1 VRSSAP
7 VRRRKASGGGRSA
20 HNKQRGD
27 EKMLEKWL
35 GMFLCSFFVLGL
47 LGIKM
52 GHAFIPLPKPSFDGK
67 VSVEKAIK
75 ERRTIRD
82 FKDRPLLLSYLS
94 QLLWAAQGITDPK
107 EGKRAA
113 PSGGALYPLDIYVI
127 VGEKGVDG
135 MEMGVYHYLPEKHSI
150 LPVLKGDRRKEIASA
165 SLSQMWM
172 AKAPVIFIITAE
184 YKRITGKYGERGI
197 RYALIEAGH
206 VGQNLFL
213 QAEALGLGAGIV
225 GAFND
230 LEVSKVA
237 GLPSK
242 HEPLLIMPVGYKK

>member
-1 VRSSAP
+1 
-7 VRRRKASGGGRSA
+7 
-20 HNKQRGD
+20 
-27 EKMLEKWL
+27 MLKKWL
-35 GMFLCSFFVLGL
+35 GMILCSFFLLGL

-52 GHAFIPLPKPSFDGK
+52 GHASIPLPKPSLDGK

-82 FKDRPLLLSYLS
+82 FKDRPLPFTHLS
-94 QLLWAAQGITDPK
+94 QLLWAAQGITDLK

-113 PSGGALYPLDIYVI
+113 PSAGALYPLDIYVI
-127 VGEKGVDG
+127 AGEKGVKG
-135 MEMGVYHYLPEKHSI
+135 MEAGVYHYLPKTHSV
-150 LPVLKGDRRKEIASA
+150 LPISKGDRRKEIASA
-165 SLSQMWM
+165 SLWQMWM

-184 YKRITGKYGERGI
+184 YKRITWKYGERGI
-197 RYALIEAGH
+197 RYSLIEVGH

-237 GLPSK
+237 GFPSK
-242 HEPLLIMPVGYKK
+242 HEPLLIMPVGYNK

>member
-1 VRSSAP
+1 
-7 VRRRKASGGGRSA
+7 
-20 HNKQRGD
+20 
-27 EKMLEKWL
+27 MI
-35 GMFLCSFFVLGL
+35 LCSFCMLGL

-52 GHAFIPLPKPSFDGK
+52 GHASIPLPKPSLNGK

-82 FKDRPLLLSYLS
+82 FKDRLLSLTHLS
-94 QLLWAAQGITDPK
+94 QLLWAAQGITDPTI
-107 EGKRAA
+107 GRRAA
-113 PSGGALYPLDIYVI
+113 PSGGALYPLDIYVLI
-127 VGEKGVDG
+127 GENGVEK
-135 MEMGVYHYLPEKHSI
+135 MEAGVYHYLPKEHSV
-150 LPVLKGDRRKEIASA
+150 LPISKGDRRQEIASA
-165 SLSQMWM
+165 SLGQMWM
-172 AKAPVIFIITAE
+172 TKAPVIFIITAE

-197 RYALIEAGH
+197 RYALIEVGH

>member
-1 VRSSAP
+1 
-7 VRRRKASGGGRSA
+7 
-20 HNKQRGD
+20 
-27 EKMLEKWL
+27 MLEKWVGL
-35 GMFLCSFFVLGL
+35 ILSIFLAMGL
-47 LGIKM
+47 LGVGVGYASIT
-52 GHAFIPLPKPSFDGK
+52 LLKPSFDGK

-82 FKDRPLLLSYLS
+82 FRERTLSLAHLS
-94 QLLWAAQGITDPK
+94 QLLWVAQGITDPK

-113 PSGGALYPLDIYVI
+113 PSGGALYPLDIYI
-127 VGEKGVDG
+127 FVGENGV
-135 MEMGVYHYLPEKHSI
+135 ERVESGVYHYQPEKHS
-150 LPVLKGDRRKEIASA
+150 LLMVTKGDRRKEIASVA
-165 SLSQMWM
+165 LYQMWM
-172 AKAPVIFIITAE
+172 AKAPVIFLITAE
-184 YKRITGKYGERGI
+184 YRRITGKYGERGI
-197 RYALIEAGH
+197 RYALIEVGH

-237 GLPSK
+237 GLPPK

>member
-1 VRSSAP
+1 
-7 VRRRKASGGGRSA
+7 
-20 HNKQRGD
+20 
-27 EKMLEKWL
+27 MLKKWL
-35 GMFLCSFFVLGL
+35 GMILCSFCMLGL

-52 GHAFIPLPKPSFDGK
+52 GHASIPLPKPSLNGK

-82 FKDRPLLLSYLS
+82 FKDRLLSLTHLS
-94 QLLWAAQGITDPK
+94 QLLWAAQGITDPTI
-107 EGKRAA
+107 GRRAA
-113 PSGGALYPLDIYVI
+113 PSGGALYPLDIYVLI
-127 VGEKGVDG
+127 GENGVEK
-135 MEMGVYHYLPEKHSI
+135 MEAGVYHYLPKEHSV
-150 LPVLKGDRRKEIASA
+150 LPISKGDRRKEIASA
-165 SLSQMWM
+165 SLGQMWM
-172 AKAPVIFIITAE
+172 AKAPIIFIITAE

-197 RYALIEAGH
+197 RYALIEVGH

-242 HEPLLIMPVGYKK
+242 HEPLLIMPLGYKK

>member
-1 VRSSAP
+1 
-7 VRRRKASGGGRSA
+7 
-20 HNKQRGD
+20 
-27 EKMLEKWL
+27 MLEKWIGL
-35 GMFLCSFFVLGL
+35 FLSFFLAMSL
-47 LGIKM
+47 LEVRM
-52 GHAFIPLPKPSFDGK
+52 GHASIFLPRPSSDGK

-82 FKDRPLLLSYLS
+82 FKERMFSLAHLS
-94 QLLWAAQGITDPK
+94 QLLWAAQGITDPI
-107 EGKRAA
+107 ERKRAA
-113 PSGGALYPLDIYVI
+113 PSGGALYPLDVYVLI
-127 VGEKGVDG
+127 GENGVEKIEAG
-135 MEMGVYHYLPEKHSI
+135 LYLYLPKEHSI
-150 LPVLKGDRRKEIASA
+150 SLISKGDRRKEIASA
-165 SLSQMWM
+165 SLGQRWM
-172 AKAPVIFIITAE
+172 AKAPVIFVITAE
-184 YKRITGKYGERGI
+184 YQRITRKYGERGI